1 MIDVA
6 KELNMTEED
15 LAMFTPPKA
24 IFYQYQ
30 RQLIYNM
37 TIYQIKLFNNVVR
50 FEDNTNKQLE
60 KKKQ

>member
-15 LAMFTPPKA
+15 LAMFIPPKA

-50 FEDNTNKQLE
+50 FEDNTNEIYHNK
-60 KKKQ
+60 